1 MYQQHKKFKSS
12 CPLRY
17 HGHIKG
23 LILRNSY
30 SSELQLFAF
39 NTSTGPWASL
49 DGRNNLP
56 YLDALN
62 ITPQPQSNFY
72 SRDYAFDG
80 EVVAIILHDLSA
92 DDAVIIRLNQLS
104 QPASETF
111 LDLCAQSI
119 DDG

>member
-1 MYQQHKKFKSS
+1 MHQHDNNFTAPS
-12 CPLRY
+12 PPRF

-23 LILRNSY
+23 LVLRDSY
-30 SSELQLFAF
+30 SGELQLFAF

-80 EVVAIILHDLSA
+80 DVVAIILHDLSA
-92 DDAVIIRLNQLS
+92 DDAVIIRLNQPS